1 MGDCVY
7 CHRPAGLFHSKHK
20 ECETRHDAGTKRI
33 VALGQ
38 EAMKNSGDFAPLEEQ
53 VRKVASISYIEE
65 DAIPALLLK
74 GWEASVEGVL
84 EDGVLTPEEEG
95 SLDGAQKHFQW
106 TQEDLDKN
114 GAFTKLVKGGI
125 LRDVLEGKV
134 STRLKVQ
141 GQLPFNFLPGERL
154 VWVFPGV
161 QYYEIRSR
169 RSYAGGY
176 QGVSLRVARGVYYRV
191 GGFRGNPADTAEVAL
206 AATGAFAI
214 TDRHLYF
221 SGGVKAFRI
230 PYRKI
235 VSFTPYSDGIGIQRE
250 AATAK
255 PQAFVTGDGWFTYN
269 LVVNL
274 ANLQA
279 GRVPNSTE
287 ASSTEMAARAT
298 EESFDL
304 PVVGESH
311 YQEALEAICGK
322 RSDDGE
328 DRIVDASLIL
338 EDSNPHDA
346 QAVRVDIQGK
356 TVGYLSREDARRF
369 REHLAQTGEGRGP
382 VTCKARIQGGWDRGP
397 DNQGRYGV
405 SLSYSL

>member
-1 MGDCVY
+1 
-7 CHRPAGLFHSKHK
+7 
-20 ECETRHDAGTKRI
+20 
-33 VALGQ
+33 
-38 EAMKNSGDFAPLEEQ
+38 LEEK
-53 VRKVASISYIEE
+53 VRQIASISYIEE
-65 DAIPALLLK
+65 GTIPGLLVQ
-74 GWEASVEGVL
+74 GWEASVDSVL
-84 EDGVLTPEEEG
+84 EDGLLTPEEEK
-95 SLDGAQKHFQW
+95 SLDSAQKHFQW
-106 TQEDLDKN
+106 TQEDLDEN

-125 LRDVLEGKV
+125 LRDVLEGRV

-141 GQLPFNFLPGERL
+141 GQLPFNFMPGEQI

-161 QYYEIRSR
+161 KYYEIRSR
-169 RSYAGGY
+169 RSYVGGY
-176 QGVSLRVARGVYYRV
+176 QGVSLRVVRGVYYRL
-191 GGFRGNPADTAEVAL
+191 GGFRGNPVDTAEVAL

-214 TDRHLYF
+214 TDKHLYF

-230 PYRKI
+230 PYKKI
-235 VSFTPYSDGIGIQRE
+235 VSFTPYSDGIGIQRD

-269 LVVNL
+269 LIVNL

-279 GRVPNSTE
+279 GRIPTSSE
-287 ASSTEMAARAT
+287 ASSTETPALAT

-322 RSDDGE
+322 RSDNGE
-328 DRIVDASLIL
+328 DRIVDASLVL
-338 EDSNPHDA
+338 EDSNPYDA

-369 REHLAQTGEGRGP
+369 REHHVQAGEASGP
-382 VTCKARIQGGWDRGP
+382 ITCKARIQGGWDRGP
-397 DNQGRYGV
+397 NDQGRYGV